1 MPDPTSPRSTV
12 WLLANGRVLLS
23 HAHKRHSIR
32 PQACPFENILKIL
45 GVTLSAGEQRMLD
58 PETLWR
64 DINVVA
70 VPPPVRQ
77 VDSRAIAILDARHAG
92 HRGKA
97 SKGDATPELLTAEV
111 KSDIGGGNSPLF

>member
-1 MPDPTSPRSTV
+1 MKKVSHALACGDAWSVASTV
-12 WLLANGRVLLS
+12 WLLANGTVLLS
-23 HAHKRHSIR
+23 TRISGSIR
-32 PQACPFENILKIL
+32 PQACPFENRKIL

-64 DINVVA
+64 VAPDINVVA

-77 VDSRAIAILDARHAG
+77 VDSKAIAIFDARRAG

-97 SKGDATPELLTAEV
+97 SKGDATPELLTA
-111 KSDIGGGNSPLF
+111 